1 MCLNWSWKKSERCV
15 LADNNGNQMLELSL
29 TSKCQL
35 LATNQEDM
43 TPKIKIERW
52 WGMDGNKHNVFGFV
66 KPYYNVKT
74 NWFIAI

>member
-1 MCLNWSWKKSERCV
+1 
-15 LADNNGNQMLELSL
+15 MLELSP

-43 TPKIKIERW
+43 TPKIKIERR
-52 WGMDGNKHNVFGFV
+52 WGVEGNKHNVFGFV

-74 NWFIAI
+74 NLFILFKKIMIKPAYGFD